1 MQHVTG
7 SDDDDDDDNDDDDD
21 DLGATNIIK
30 LKNSDASSQ

>member
-7 SDDDDDDDNDDDDD
+7 SDDDDDDDDGDDD